1 MSSDFCKSSEQKP
14 ERNTRSLVGDLTGR
28 SSILIRRAD
37 AGAHLEVFFV
47 AAVTSVLAIRLF
59 LELTGYPQIGGGGL
73 HIAHMLWGGLL
84 MLLALA
90 VLLSL
95 IGRAGERLAALV
107 GGVGFG
113 TFIDEIGKFITS
125 DNDYFFRPAVALI
138 YMLFVLLFFL
148 MRALQTSGGGFT
160 EQEYLLNAM
169 RLIEE
174 SVVRDLDAEERA
186 RAREYVRRG
195 GGGHEEIAR
204 ALDLMLDAAEP
215 SERRREYL
223 LDKLKRI
230 VVGVYRSAARRWWF
244 PVVVILFFLAQLA
257 LRLLYAFILVFIVG
271 LGWNEIL
278 DVGVVRRVVERFRHL
293 SFVDWVEIGSS
304 LLSGAL
310 VLWGVARI
318 RRSRVLAFEWFARSL
333 LVTIL
338 VTQPFAFYKEQF
350 SALFGLL
357 LNVSLL
363 VAVRFLIE
371 QERATNGGA
380 DAAKNSRS

>member
-1 MSSDFCKSSEQKP
+1 MICQVTLVKKSKKLL
-14 ERNTRSLVGDLTGR
+14 RRDARSLAGDLTGR
-28 SSILIRRAD
+28 NSIFNRRAD
-37 AGAHLEVFFV
+37 AGEHMELFFV
-47 AAVTSVLAIRLF
+47 AAVASVLAIRLF

-90 VLLSL
+90 VLLSF
-95 IGRAGERLAALV
+95 IVGRAGERLAALI

-113 TFIDEIGKFITS
+113 TFIDEIGKFVTS

-148 MRALQTSGGGFT
+148 MRALQTGGGLT
-160 EQEYLLNAM
+160 EQEYLLNAL

-174 SVVRDLDAEERA
+174 VVVRDLDAEERV

-195 GGGHEEIAR
+195 GAGGEIAR
-204 ALDLMLDAAEP
+204 ALDLILDSAEP
-215 SERRREYL
+215 SAGRREYL
-223 LDKLKRI
+223 LDKAKRI
-230 VVGVYRSAARRWWF
+230 IAGVYRSVARRWWF
-244 PVVVILFFLAQLA
+244 PVGVILFFLGQLG
-257 LRLLYAFILVFIVG
+257 LRLLYAFVLVFIVG
-271 LGWNEIL
+271 LGRDEIL
-278 DVGVVRRVVERFRHL
+278 DVGIAHRIVERFRRL
-293 SFVDWVEIGSS
+293 SFVDWIEIGSS

-310 VLWGVARI
+310 VLWGVVRI
-318 RRSRVLAFEWFARSL
+318 KRSRVLAFEWFARSL

-357 LNVSLL
+357 LNVALL
-363 VAVRFLIE
+363 VALRFCVE
-371 QERATNGGA
+371 QERATEE
-380 DAAKNSRS
+380 AKKG